1 MNEATC
7 KAALCKVLRAK
18 LPPAESRVYR
28 HEDAWTGGIPDIS
41 ITANGHTLWVEVKLD
56 RPGRRGKVTELQ
68 RTSLQALW
76 GYLLT
81 FEITMV
87 GGFGARLEDA
97 EGNPYGRFYG
107 RTKKDVYESV
117 AISLIGRVK
126 RLCSCGAPL
135 TSGRCSGNCERD
147 E

>member
-1 MNEATC
+1 MNESDC
-7 KAALCKVLRAK
+7 KAALCKVLRAS

-68 RTSLQALW
+68 RASLVALG

-81 FEITMV
+81 FMS
-87 GGFGARLEDA
+87 GDHAARLEDA
-97 EGNPYGRFYG
+97 LGNPCGRFYG
-107 RTKKDVYESV
+107 RTKKDLYESV
-117 AISLIGRVK
+117 AISLIGRVQ
-126 RLCSCGAPL
+126 
-135 TSGRCSGNCERD
+135 
-147 E
+147 